1 MHELG
6 ITQSIIE
13 IAEKHAIEG
22 GARKVLSLTVEIGEL
37 SGVVPEA
44 VEFAFEVCA
53 RGTLLEETT
62 LIIERTP
69 GRAHCGG
76 CLRESA
82 IGRYSFACPA
92 CDALALEVVQ
102 GEELRIK
109 EMEVD

>member
-1 MHELG
+1 MHEVG

-13 IAEKHAIEG
+13 IAEKHALEG

-44 VEFAFEVCA
+44 VEFAFEACS
-53 RGTLLEETT
+53 RGTLLEESK
-62 LIIERTP
+62 LIIESIP
-69 GRAHCGG
+69 GRARCGD
-76 CLRESA
+76 CRRETG
-82 IGRYSFACPA
+82 IDRYSFACPS
-92 CDALALEVVQ
+92 CDAFALEILQ